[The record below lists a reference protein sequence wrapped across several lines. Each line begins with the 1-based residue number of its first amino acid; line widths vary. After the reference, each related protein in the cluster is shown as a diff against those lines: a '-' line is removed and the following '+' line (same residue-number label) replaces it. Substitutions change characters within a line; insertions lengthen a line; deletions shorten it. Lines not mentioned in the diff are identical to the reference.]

1 VYGDSGRSVDT
12 GEFYGLG
19 FMVPSLVG
27 GFSIIQYADDIVV
40 FIDHSLQH
48 ARNLKL
54 ILSAFEQM
62 SGLKISFHKSELF
75 CYVLAKDYE
84 QNYSRLFGCRI
95 GSLPFRYLRIPMTL
109 HMLRNSE

>member
-1 VYGDSGRSVDT
+1 MYGDSGRSVDT

-40 FIDHSLQH
+40 FMDHSLQH
-48 ARNLKL
+48 ARNVKL

-84 QNYSRLFGCRI
+84 
-95 GSLPFRYLRIPMTL
+95 
-109 HMLRNSE
+109 